1 MLVQRLGTALK
12 GMSSR
17 ERFALFFASAVVGL
31 ALLWWVAL
39 APAIRT
45 LREAP
50 RRHEALDQT
59 LTQMQSLAASADLLR
74 KQNSTPAPARDVAM
88 RALNEATQ
96 ALGGG
101 ATLTMQGDR
110 AMVTLQGVDPTAL
123 ARWLQQVRINARVL
137 PITAQLQRNGSPA
150 QWSGQI
156 VLGGPGL
163 GTTR

>member
-1 MLVQRLGTALK
+1 MGGSFPAHFCAAD
-12 GMSSR
+12 G
-17 ERFALFFASAVVGL
+17 ASG
-31 ALLWWVAL
+31 
-39 APAIRT
+39 
-45 LREAP
+45 
-50 RRHEALDQT
+50 
-59 LTQMQSLAASADLLR
+59 SLP
-74 KQNSTPAPARDVAM
+74 TGCH
-88 RALNEATQ
+88 EATQ

-137 PITAQLQRNGSPA
+137 PITAKLQRNGSPA